1 MKLVFFFAAISTI
14 TTAISCGS
22 KSDEAKT
29 DTPAVTAPA
38 DVTTLPQ
45 PTTTQP
51 VNTPA
56 ISTPVTIPTTVQPN
70 TTVAAGLNPAHGQPG
85 HRCDIS
91 VGAPLNS
98 APATTTNT
106 ATVAQPPVTV
116 PSPQIV
122 TTQPQTATVAP
133 GINPAHG
140 QPGHRCDISVGAPL
154 NSAPAK
160 PAITTVPAK

>member
-1 MKLVFFFAAISTI
+1 MKPVFFFASIFTI
-14 TTAISCGS
+14 TTVISCGS

-29 DTPAVTAPA
+29 DTPAVSSPA
-38 DVTTLPQ
+38 STNIVPQTNTLPQ
-45 PTTTQP
+45 

-56 ISTPVTIPTTVQPN
+56 ISTPVTIPTTTQS
-70 TTVAAGLNPAHGQPG
+70 TTAAGLNPAHGQPG

-98 APATTTNT
+98 APATTKT
-106 ATVAQPPVTV
+106 AAVTQQPVSVST
-116 PSPQIV
+116 PQISL
-122 TTQPQTATVAP
+122 PQTQATTVAP
-133 GINPAHG
+133 GMNPAHG

-160 PAITTVPAK
+160 PAITTTPTK